1 MGASN
6 SVPFDT
12 TSPFITSGIRLGSP
26 ACTTRGFKEKEFEI
40 TGNLIA
46 DILDSLKISEN
57 NSTTEKMVFTKVQ
70 ELTAKFPIYHN
81 K

>member
-1 MGASN
+1 MSSRSYN
-6 SVPFDT
+6 VN
-12 TSPFITSGIRLGSP
+12 IREWTW
-26 ACTTRGFKEKEFEI
+26 TTRGFKEKEFEI

-57 NSTTEKMVFTKVQ
+57 NSDTEKMVFRKVK
-70 ELTAKFPIYHN
+70 ELTVKFPIYHS